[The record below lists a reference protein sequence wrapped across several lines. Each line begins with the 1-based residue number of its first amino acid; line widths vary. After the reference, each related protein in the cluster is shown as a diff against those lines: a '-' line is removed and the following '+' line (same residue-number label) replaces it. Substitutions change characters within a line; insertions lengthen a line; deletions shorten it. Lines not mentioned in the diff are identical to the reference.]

1 MDALA
6 GRGDEGRIRL
16 RKASGSCQRA
26 LIRGFPNGT
35 TQHGAIHVTTSV
47 ERTQGSETSQ
57 YLKEEK
63 SNEIP
68 IVAASEKGIGR
79 LAIAYCLAEHF
90 GKSEHRG

>member
-6 GRGDEGRIRL
+6 SRGDEGRTRL
-16 RKASGSCQRA
+16 RKASGSCQEA

-47 ERTQGSETSQ
+47 GRTQGSETSQ

-68 IVAASEKGIGR
+68 LVAASEKGLGHLVIVY
-79 LAIAYCLAEHF
+79 LLDE
-90 GKSEHRG
+90 

>member
-16 RKASGSCQRA
+16 RKASGSCQKA
-26 LIRGFPNGT
+26 LIRGFPNGA

-68 IVAASEKGIGR
+68 LVAASETGLGR
-79 LAIAYCLAEHF
+79 LVILY
-90 GKSEHRG
+90 